1 MEQIKRYY
9 PNLDIVKWICALF
22 VIAIHIS
29 PLDGTT
35 NTWAFWVDPVLIRL
49 AVPLFFT
56 MSGMGLFGKFEYENG
71 RISNCK
77 HNQLCLRQYLL
88 NIIRI
93 YVGWSFVYFVFS
105 LPGWYETGWWGWTLV
120 KDYISAFFFHGS
132 YYHLWYLVVL
142 LYAVPM
148 LFAVLHIIPKKRLL
162 FLMIPLWIVEC
173 LLTSYSWL
181 GIDNFPAISSLI
193 NAIPCPI
200 HAIFRGMPL
209 LAVGFVAEDYSR
221 NMTAR
226 TNGILAV
233 IFGLLYV
240 AEAAAIYFN
249 PLHSS
254 GGTYLFSTPIF
265 LFFLLRFLRLSRQ
278 ICSEK
283 TGKIFRY
290 GSTMIYCIHPL
301 IIHICQA
308 FVSVV
313 QQVQWALVT
322 IVSALI
328 GLGYGLYKWNHVPH
342 LKK

>member
-1 MEQIKRYY
+1 
-9 PNLDIVKWICALF
+9 
-22 VIAIHIS
+22 
-29 PLDGTT
+29 
-35 NTWAFWVDPVLIRL
+35 
-49 AVPLFFT
+49 
-56 MSGMGLFGKFEYENG
+56 
-71 RISNCK
+71 
-77 HNQLCLRQYLL
+77 
-88 NIIRI
+88 
-93 YVGWSFVYFVFS
+93 
-105 LPGWYETGWWGWTLV
+105 
-120 KDYISAFFFHGS
+120 
-132 YYHLWYLVVL
+132 
-142 LYAVPM
+142 
-148 LFAVLHIIPKKRLL
+148 
-162 FLMIPLWIVEC
+162 MIPLWIVEC

-226 TNGILAV
+226 ANGILAV

-240 AEAAAIYFN
+240 AEAATIYFN

-328 GLGYGLYKWNHVPH
+328 GLGYGLYKWSHVPH